1 MSYSA
6 PIKYLANFHTN
17 IPSRVPYDRSSA
29 GRKQPEGQK
38 SKQQGSYQF
47 GQTKLAEHAS
57 RNGSNAYARLFN
69 KKLQF
74 KEADQLSNNISDIL
88 EKLLINYD
96 KNERP
101 NIEGGTVITT
111 NIHIRSMGPM
121 SEQLM
126 VLLTMF
132 REKFTST

>member
-1 MSYSA
+1 MLTSNVSYSV
-6 PIKYLANFHTN
+6 PIKYLSGFHTN

-29 GRKQPEGQK
+29 GRKPPDGKK
-38 SKQQGSYQF
+38 SKQGTYQF
-47 GQTKLAEHAS
+47 GQNKLADHAG
-57 RNGSNAYARLFN
+57 RNGSNIYARLFN

-96 KNERP
+96 KHERP
-101 NIEGGTVITT
+101 NIEGDTVITT

-126 VLLTMF
+126 VWF
-132 REKFTST
+132 